1 RGQHEPIITESLC
14 YEVQD
19 VLNGKKRFKEK
30 TRTKIV
36 SLDMLPLHGFL
47 RCPKCTRMLSGS
59 ASKGCG
65 GYYYYYHCSASCRV
79 RFRAVDVN
87 GLFEKEIGHFTVR
100 EGLEYIYRDW
110 VLQKFRSD
118 YNGGMNSQ
126 RAILDKIQELTEKIS
141 RARDM
146 ALDGDFDAT
155 DFKAVKQDCENQIAA
170 LEAKLPDV
178 IQATRNVQDNLEKA
192 FAKMG
197 KVYDA
202 YMERDMKTKRRIISS
217 VYPENLLFDGFQHR
231 TNRTNDIAFNTV
243 LITK

>member
-1 RGQHEPIITESLC
+1 
-14 YEVQD
+14 
-19 VLNGKKRFKEK
+19 
-30 TRTKIV
+30 
-36 SLDMLPLHGFL
+36 MLPLHGFL

-155 DFKAVKQDCENQIAA
+155 DRSEG
-170 LEAKLPDV
+170 
-178 IQATRNVQDNLEKA
+178 RWG
-192 FAKMG
+192 G
-197 KVYDA
+197 KECVSQC
-202 YMERDMKTKRRIISS
+202 RS
-217 VYPENLLFDGFQHR
+217 G
-231 TNRTNDIAFNTV
+231 
-243 LITK
+243 